1 MMESGRAPTC
11 GRPTKAGRPCKVQVH
26 GSEVACGIHTTDQER
41 AVSNAHRS
49 GYQEGYE
56 AGRKASVAASEI
68 RISSLERQVEEL
80 RQRLDKETRIHEV
93 GGDQIVDVGGYAYR
107 WRGETPLE
115 IGDRVLLPE
124 NYVSRLKHGPGPLEG
139 TVTGFGTTYQGPLAF
154 VLRRLDGR

>member
-1 MMESGRAPTC
+1 
-11 GRPTKAGRPCKVQVH
+11 
-26 GSEVACGIHTTDQER
+26 
-41 AVSNAHRS
+41 VSNAHRS

-124 NYVSRLKHGPGPLEG
+124 NYVSRLRHGPGPLEG